1 MTERGEGRGCGR
13 TILSN
18 VVLIGLS
25 GLIRG
30 SSGNELMGE
39 LSLVG
44 GVGSLDTVWMS
55 IKSRC
60 GPV

>member
-1 MTERGEGRGCGR
+1 MAVGLAIG
-13 TILSN
+13 LD
-18 VVLIGLS
+18 VLLIGLS